1 MFYTYGGVKMT
12 RYIIQ
17 RLVYMI
23 ITMFLIATLTFF
35 LMKLLPG
42 SPLASADKL
51 SEEQQAVV
59 LEKYGLN
66 DPIPVQYYNYMVNLA
81 QGDLGISFQFDNR
94 EVTTIILDRIGPS
107 MQLGIQAMVIG
118 TILGM
123 LLGLVSALYHNGPLD
138 YTSTF
143 LAVLGQS
150 IPSFVFAGLLQFYI
164 GVKLGW
170 FPVALWE
177 GWEYTVLP
185 TVSLAIFPIAIAARF
200 MRTEMLEVMGSD
212 YIVTARAKGVNK
224 FGVVFKHGLRNAL
237 IPLITVLGPLA
248 IGLMTGTL
256 VIENIFAVPGIGEQF
271 VKAINVNDYPIIMGT
286 TLLIAFLFIF
296 IILVIDLL
304 YGVIDPRIR
313 LAEGE

>member
-1 MFYTYGGVKMT
+1 MT
-12 RYIIQ
+12 RYILQ
-17 RLVYMI
+17 RLGYMI
-23 ITMFLIATLTFF
+23 ITMFLIATFTFF
-35 LMKLLPG
+35 LMKFLPG
-42 SPLASADKL
+42 TPLSAADKL

-59 LEKYGLN
+59 LEKYGLD
-66 DPIPVQYYNYMVNLA
+66 DPVPVQYFNYMVNLT

-94 EVTTIILDRIGPS
+94 EVTTIIMERIGPS
-107 MQLGIQAMVIG
+107 MTIGVQAMIVG

-123 LLGLVSALYHNGPLD
+123 LLGLVSAIYHNGFLD
-138 YTSTF
+138 YGSTF
-143 LAVLGQS
+143 IAVLGKS
-150 IPSFVFAGLLQFYI
+150 IPSFVFAGILQYYV

-170 FPVALWE
+170 FPVALW
-177 GWEYTVLP
+177 GTWQHTIMP
-185 TVSLAIFPIAIAARF
+185 TIALAIFPLAIAARF
-200 MRTEMLEVMGSD
+200 MRTEMLEVLGSD
-212 YIVTARAKGVNK
+212 YITTARAKGVNK

-237 IPLITVLGPLA
+237 IPLVTVLGPLA
-248 IGLMTGTL
+248 IGLVTGTL

-271 VKAINVNDYPIIMGT
+271 VKAINTNDFPIIMGT

>member
-1 MFYTYGGVKMT
+1 MT
-12 RYIIQ
+12 RYILQ
-17 RLVYMI
+17 RLVYMV
-23 ITMFLIATLTFF
+23 ITMFLIATFTFF
-35 LMKLLPG
+35 LMKFLPG
-42 SPLASADKL
+42 TPLSAADKL

-59 LEKYGLN
+59 LEKYGLD
-66 DPIPVQYYNYMVNLA
+66 DPVPVQYFNYMVNLT

-94 EVTTIILDRIGPS
+94 EVTTIIMERIGPS
-107 MQLGIQAMVIG
+107 MTLGVQAMVIG

-123 LLGLVSALYHNGPLD
+123 LLGLVSAIYHNGFLD
-138 YTSTF
+138 YGSTF
-143 LAVLGQS
+143 IAVVGKS
-150 IPSFVFAGLLQFYI
+150 IPSFVFAGILQYYI

-170 FPVALWE
+170 FPVALW
-177 GWEYTVLP
+177 GTWAHTVLP
-185 TVSLAIFPIAIAARF
+185 TVALAIFPIAIAARF
-200 MRTEMLEVMGSD
+200 MRTEMLEVLGSD
-212 YIVTARAKGVNK
+212 YITTARAKGVNK
-224 FGVVFKHGLRNAL
+224 FGVVFKHGVRNAL

-271 VKAINVNDYPIIMGT
+271 VKAINTNDFPIIMGT
-286 TLLIAFLFIF
+286 TLLIAFLFIL

>member
-1 MFYTYGGVKMT
+1 MT
-12 RYIIQ
+12 RYILQ
-17 RLVYMI
+17 RLGYMI
-23 ITMFLIATLTFF
+23 ITMFLIATFTFF
-35 LMKLLPG
+35 LMKFLPG
-42 SPLASADKL
+42 TPLSAADKL

-59 LEKYGLN
+59 LEKYGLD
-66 DPIPVQYYNYMVNLA
+66 DPVPVQYFNYIVNLT

-94 EVTTIILDRIGPS
+94 EVTTIIMERIGPS
-107 MQLGIQAMVIG
+107 MTIGVQAMIVG

-123 LLGLVSALYHNGPLD
+123 LLGLVSAIYHNGFLD
-138 YTSTF
+138 YGSTF
-143 LAVLGQS
+143 IAVLGKS
-150 IPSFVFAGLLQFYI
+150 IPSFVFAGILQYYI

-170 FPVALWE
+170 FPVALW
-177 GWEYTVLP
+177 GTWQHTVMP
-185 TVSLAIFPIAIAARF
+185 TIALAIFPLAIAARF
-200 MRTEMLEVMGSD
+200 MRTEMLEVLGSD
-212 YIVTARAKGVNK
+212 YITTARAKGVNK

-237 IPLITVLGPLA
+237 IPLVTVLGPLA
-248 IGLMTGTL
+248 IGLVTGTL

-271 VKAINVNDYPIIMGT
+271 VKAINTNDFPIIMGT

>member
-1 MFYTYGGVKMT
+1 MT

-17 RLVYMI
+17 RLIYML
-23 ITMFLIATLTFF
+23 ITMFLIATFTFF
-35 LMKLLPG
+35 LMKFLPG
-42 SPLASADKL
+42 TPLTAADKL

-66 DPIPVQYYNYMVNLA
+66 DPVPVQYFDYMVNLV

-94 EVTTIILDRIGPS
+94 EVTTILMERVGPS
-107 MQLGIQAMVIG
+107 IQLGIQAMIIG

-123 LLGLVSALYHNGPLD
+123 LLGLISAIYHNGFLD
-138 YTSTF
+138 YGSVF
-143 LAVLGQS
+143 VAVIGKS
-150 IPSFVFAGLLQFYI
+150 IPSFVFAGILQYFI

-177 GWEYTVLP
+177 GWQYTVLP
-185 TVSLAIFPIAIAARF
+185 TVALAIFPIAVAARF

-212 YIVTARAKGVNK
+212 YITTARAKGVNK
-224 FGVVFKHGLRNAL
+224 FGVVFKHGVRNAL

-248 IGLMTGTL
+248 VSLMTGTL

-271 VKAINVNDYPIIMGT
+271 VKAVNTNDFPIIMGT
-286 TLLIAFLFIF
+286 TLLLAFLFIF

>member
-1 MFYTYGGVKMT
+1 MT

-17 RLVYMI
+17 RLIYMV

-35 LMKLLPG
+35 LMKFLPG
-42 SPLASADKL
+42 TPLSAADKL

-66 DPIPVQYYNYMVNLA
+66 DPVPVQYFNYMTNLV

-94 EVTTIILDRIGPS
+94 EVTTIIMERIGPS
-107 MQLGIQAMVIG
+107 MQLGVQAMFIG
-118 TILGM
+118 TIIGI
-123 LLGLVSALYHNGPLD
+123 LLGLTSAIYHNGMLD
-138 YTSTF
+138 YSSTF

-150 IPSFVFAGLLQFYI
+150 IPSFVFAGLLQFFI

-170 FPVALWE
+170 LPVALWE
-177 GWEYTVLP
+177 GWEYSILP
-185 TVSLAIFPIAIAARF
+185 TISLAIFPIAIAARF

-224 FGVVFKHGLRNAL
+224 FGVVFKHGFRNAL

-248 IGLMTGTL
+248 VGLMTGTL

-271 VKAINVNDYPIIMGT
+271 VKAINMNDFPIIMGT

>member
-1 MFYTYGGVKMT
+1 MT
-12 RYIIQ
+12 RYILQ
-17 RLVYMI
+17 RLGYML
-23 ITMFLIATLTFF
+23 ITMFLIATFTFF

-42 SPLASADKL
+42 SPLAAADKL
-51 SEEQQAVV
+51 SEEQQAIV

-66 DPIPVQYYNYMVNLA
+66 DPVPVQYFNYMVNLA

-107 MQLGIQAMVIG
+107 MQLGFQAMVIG

-123 LLGLVSALYHNGPLD
+123 LLGLVSAIYHNGFLD
-138 YTSTF
+138 YSSTF
-143 LAVLGQS
+143 LAVVGQS
-150 IPSFVFAGLLQFYI
+150 IPSFVFAGILQYYV
-164 GVKLGW
+164 GVRLGW

-185 TVSLAIFPIAIAARF
+185 TISLAIFPIAIAARF
-200 MRTEMLEVMGSD
+200 MRTEMLEVLGSD
-212 YIVTARAKGVNK
+212 YITTARAKGVNK

-271 VKAINVNDYPIIMGT
+271 VKAINTNDFPIIMGT

-296 IILVIDLL
+296 IVLVIDLL

>member
-1 MFYTYGGVKMT
+1 MT
-12 RYIIQ
+12 RYILQ

-66 DPIPVQYYNYMVNLA
+66 DPVPVQYFNYMVNLTK
-81 QGDLGISFQFDNR
+81 GDLGISFQFDNR
-94 EVTTIILDRIGPS
+94 EVTTIIMDRIGPS
-107 MQLGIQAMVIG
+107 MQLGFQAMVIG

-164 GVKLGW
+164 GVKFGW

-212 YIVTARAKGVNK
+212 YITTARAKGVNK

-256 VIENIFAVPGIGEQF
+256 VIENIFAIPGIGEQF

>member
-1 MFYTYGGVKMT
+1 MT
-12 RYIIQ
+12 RYILQ
-17 RLVYMI
+17 RIGYMI
-23 ITMFLIATLTFF
+23 ITMFLIATFTFF

-42 SPLASADKL
+42 TPLSAADKL

-66 DPIPVQYYNYMVNLA
+66 DPVPVQYFNYMVNLT

-94 EVTTIILDRIGPS
+94 EVTTIIMERIGPS
-107 MQLGIQAMVIG
+107 MTLGVQAMVIG

-123 LLGLVSALYHNGPLD
+123 LLGLVSAIYHNGILD
-138 YTSTF
+138 YGSTF
-143 LAVLGQS
+143 IAVVGKS
-150 IPSFVFAGLLQFYI
+150 IPSFVFAGILQYFI

-170 FPVALWE
+170 FPVALW
-177 GWEYTVLP
+177 GTWAHTVLP
-185 TVSLAIFPIAIAARF
+185 TIALAIFPIAIAARF

-212 YIVTARAKGVNK
+212 YITTARAKGVNK

-271 VKAINVNDYPIIMGT
+271 VKAINTNDFPIIMGT

-296 IILVIDLL
+296 IILVIDLM

>member
-1 MFYTYGGVKMT
+1 MT
-12 RYIIQ
+12 RYILQ
-17 RLVYMI
+17 RLGYMI
-23 ITMFLIATLTFF
+23 ITMFLIATFTFF
-35 LMKLLPG
+35 LMKFLPG
-42 SPLASADKL
+42 TPLSAADKL

-66 DPIPVQYYNYMVNLA
+66 DPVPVQYFNYMVNLT

-94 EVTTIILDRIGPS
+94 EVTTIIMERIGPS
-107 MQLGIQAMVIG
+107 MTLGFQAMVVG

-123 LLGLVSALYHNGPLD
+123 LLGLISAIYHNGFLD
-138 YTSTF
+138 YGSTF
-143 LAVLGQS
+143 IAVVGKS
-150 IPSFVFAGLLQFYI
+150 IPSFVFAGILQYFV

-185 TVSLAIFPIAIAARF
+185 TVALAIFPIAIAARF
-200 MRTEMLEVMGSD
+200 MRTEMLEVLGSD
-212 YIVTARAKGVNK
+212 YITTARAKGVNK

-271 VKAINVNDYPIIMGT
+271 VKAINTNDFPIIMGT

>member
-1 MFYTYGGVKMT
+1 MT

-17 RLVYMI
+17 RLIYLV
-23 ITMFLIATLTFF
+23 ITMILIATLTFF
-35 LMKLLPG
+35 LMKFLPG
-42 SPLASADKL
+42 TPLSAADKL
-51 SEEQQAVV
+51 SEEQQQVV
-59 LEKYGLN
+59 LEKYGLD
-66 DPIPVQYYNYMVNLA
+66 DPVPIQYFNYMVNLV

-94 EVTTIILDRIGPS
+94 EVSTIIMERIGPS
-107 MQLGIQAMVIG
+107 MQLGVQAMVIG
-118 TILGM
+118 VILGM
-123 LLGLVSALYHNGPLD
+123 LLGLVSAIYHNGFMD

-164 GVKLGW
+164 GVKFGW

-185 TVSLAIFPIAIAARF
+185 TASLAIFPIAIAARF

-224 FGVVFKHGLRNAL
+224 VGVVFKHGLRNAL

-248 IGLMTGTL
+248 ISLMTGSL

-286 TLLIAFLFIF
+286 TLLLSFMFII